1 MIGSA
6 NDPAQPFAKTICS
19 ICYEDL
25 KPIVE
30 DLQAISICGHVFH
43 ELCIQQWF
51 EYCSKGKK
59 KCPICKQ
66 NCSASNVS
74 RLYFQSVGDANEP
87 KLSQK
92 LQSHKEDPEELQIEV
107 RRLEGKVKGLN
118 SALGSREDDLKNISN
133 ELCVC
138 KEQLKKESALKNEA
152 LEQTQTINR
161 LLNMKTQ
168 ELNKSDL
175 ERIKLQ
181 ERNMALAKELA
192 SFKLV
197 SDLNLEEEEIV
208 KLASLG
214 TGAHSKESSDVL
226 KKSLVV
232 RNKMYKELI
241 AKCNTLGREEAHTR
255 KKLEKAKEKVDKL
268 KKRIQELETTNEI
281 KDNEVLRALKASR
294 TTKRSVSVLNGVDS
308 TSIDT
313 CTPQDTIKED
323 VDQVA
328 AMSID
333 PVHLRNTKRL
343 KVSENI
349 DGSNNKDG
357 FSTPDPGISS
367 YILIDDDTP
376 EVLKSHEFSSFDPV
390 PEPTKSATNGGSCL
404 SRPVHETRKQNG
416 VSLNH
421 KDEDVLLLHEI
432 PQNKSPVNITKE
444 ALPVVNSQEGDFCF
458 SAGLLGPDGTKRH
471 LGKWCKKGQNK
482 GFNASSIPTQ
492 VSGNLIAIGADGRG
506 GTIKVLR
513 SQNLS
518 SQDCKESSVLAKNGK
533 YGTKTSS
540 LQPRGCLQI
549 DHFFRKAG
557 Q

>member
-1 MIGSA
+1 MIGSG
-6 NDPAQPFAKTICS
+6 NDPTQPFAKTICS

-66 NCSASNVS
+66 TCSASNVS

-92 LQSHKEDPEELQIEV
+92 LQSHKEDPEELQLEV

-138 KEQLKKESALKNEA
+138 KEQLRKESALKNEA

-161 LLNMKTQ
+161 LLNVKTQ

-214 TGAHSKESSDVL
+214 TGAHSKESTDVL

-255 KKLEKAKEKVDKL
+255 KKLEKAKEKVEKL
-268 KKRIQELETTNEI
+268 KKRIQEMETTNEI

-294 TTKRSVSVLNGVDS
+294 NTKRSVSVLNGVDP
-308 TSIDT
+308 TSIDISM
-313 CTPQDTIKED
+313 PRDTAKEPYVSEAD
-323 VDQVA
+323 VEKVA
-328 AMSID
+328 
-333 PVHLRNTKRL
+333 KRL
-343 KVSENI
+343 RVSEDI
-349 DGSNNKDG
+349 DGINNKDG
-357 FSTPDPGISS
+357 VSTPDPGISS

-376 EVLKSHEFSSFDPV
+376 EGVLKSHGFSSFDPV
-390 PEPTKSATNGGSCL
+390 SEPTKRAIST
-404 SRPVHETRKQNG
+404 QNG

-421 KDEDVLLLHEI
+421 SDEDVVLVNEI
-432 PQNKSPVNITKE
+432 SQDKSPAKVVKE
-444 ALPVVNSQEGDFCF
+444 ALPVLNSQEGDFCF

-471 LGKWCKKGQNK
+471 LGKWCKKGQIK
-482 GFNASSIPTQ
+482 GFNASSLPTQ

-513 SQNLS
+513 SQNPS
-518 SQDCKESSVLAKNGK
+518 SRDCKESSILAKNGK
-533 YGTKTSS
+533 VGAKTSS
-540 LQPRGCLQI
+540 LQSRGCLQI